1 MGALKSL
8 PNNEATLTPPIAI
21 LSWRPARSQLRA
33 RPFKLQFMK
42 KSIQIIA
49 ILLLFNGPSL
59 MGQQLGLAQRVSTHI
74 ELRKDTVL
82 LGEPMYFQVVITNIS
97 DDIIYVQEGGDYRGG
112 RPETFRVLALTEKN
126 DTLDARDWPNGDFGG
141 ISFFQ
146 KNLPRQSRKY
156 ELFLTSWVEIQK
168 PGTYKL
174 VASKDFH
181 ITLNG
186 SISSE
191 NYAQIEIVPKASSAT
206 LVVVEDHAGL
216 GVFMEALV
224 KEIRDSTNGRIIDG
238 GRYWINENERGEVS
252 KRLAEKIEMIH
263 DINDPRII
271 PFLAES
277 YRTNKYIPPSTAIRL
292 LSKFSKEDT
301 AFAVLKLAAQ
311 APEESRCLV
320 SEDSIYFV
328 VCGGDIRP
336 EALRGIMQ
344 RNDTQAVDFLVAKKD
359 DGYPCERST
368 ILRRARWYLSKAN
381 RATIYRAY
389 MTDNHKVVRRVA
401 KEEYEKMLKE

>member
-1 MGALKSL
+1 
-8 PNNEATLTPPIAI
+8 
-21 LSWRPARSQLRA
+21 
-33 RPFKLQFMK
+33 MK

-49 ILLLFNGPSL
+49 ILLLFNGRSL
-59 MGQQLGLAQRVSTHI
+59 IGQQLGLAHRVSTHI
-74 ELRKDTVL
+74 ELRKDTIL

-97 DDIIYVQEGGDYRGG
+97 DDNIYVEEGGDYRGG
-112 RPETFRVLALTEKN
+112 RPEKFRVLALTEKN
-126 DTLDARDWPNGDFGG
+126 DTVDARDWPGVGG
-141 ISFFQ
+141 GGFVVFEKI
-146 KNLPRQSRKY
+146 LPRQSRKY

-181 ITLNG
+181 LALNG
-186 SISSE
+186 SIRSE

-206 LVVVEDHAGL
+206 LVVVEDYAGF
-216 GVFMEALV
+216 GVFMEALF
-224 KEIRDSTNGRIIDG
+224 KEIRDITNGHIIEG
-238 GRYWINENERGEVS
+238 GYYWINEGEREMVT
-252 KRLAEKIEMIH
+252 KMLTEKIEMIH

-277 YRTNKYIPPSTAIRL
+277 YRKNKYISQATAIRL
-292 LSKFSKEDT
+292 LSKFSNEDT

-328 VCGGDIRP
+328 VYGGDIRP
-336 EALRGIMQ
+336 EAIRGIMQ
-344 RNDTQAVDFLVAKKD
+344 RNDSKAVDFLVAKKD
-359 DGYPCERST
+359 DGYPCERET

-381 RATIYRAY
+381 RATIYKAY

>member
-1 MGALKSL
+1 
-8 PNNEATLTPPIAI
+8 
-21 LSWRPARSQLRA
+21 
-33 RPFKLQFMK
+33 MK

-59 MGQQLGLAQRVSTHI
+59 IGQQFGHANRVSTHI
-74 ELRKDTVL
+74 ELRKDTIL

-97 DDIIYVQEGGDYRGG
+97 EDIIYVEEGGDYRGG
-112 RPETFRVLALTEKN
+112 RPEKFRVLALTEKN
-126 DTLDARDWPNGDFGG
+126 DTLDARDWFSGHGGG
-141 ISFFQ
+141 IVHFQ
-146 KNLPRQSRKY
+146 KILPRQSRKY

-168 PGTYKL
+168 PGTYQL
-174 VASKDFH
+174 VASKDFQ
-181 ITLNG
+181 IA
-186 SISSE
+186 SE
-191 NYAQIEIVPKASSAT
+191 NPFETRNYAQIEIVPKESSAT
-206 LVVVEDHAGL
+206 LVVVEDPAGL

-238 GRYWINENERGEVS
+238 GRYWINETEIGEVS
-252 KRLAEKIEMIH
+252 KRLAEKIEMVH
-263 DINDPRII
+263 DIHDPRII
-271 PFLAES
+271 PFLVES
-277 YRTNKYIPPSTAIRL
+277 YRTNKYIPPSTAIWL

-301 AFAVLKLAAQ
+301 AFSVLKLAAQ
-311 APEESRCLV
+311 APEQSRCFV
-320 SEDSIYFV
+320 SEDSIGYAV
-328 VCGGDIRP
+328 YGSDIRP
-336 EALRGIMQ
+336 EAIRGIMQ

-359 DGYPCERST
+359 DGYPCEREV